1 MAEDPQQMTL
11 PEAAGVLR
19 LSVESVQALSG
30 AGYLRPSAELA
41 DGPRFALG
49 DLKAFL
55 ARNERVESTGDGELA
70 IDLVASLDDL
80 DPQALLDALDGRSE
94 DMARRALDLLVAVFP
109 EAGRWPLSQQARFI
123 ADARARF
130 EAIVAV
136 ASLGAAVDES
146 LIDELAAVGADTA
159 STGAPL
165 TEVLL
170 VLRISRDLV
179 VQTAVE
185 VAEEWGRHWGL
196 ALSLVLTRVLPALDR
211 LTDAIALGYWSAVVR
226 RQEENQ
232 SRYENVV
239 ERSSDGVFEITPDG
253 EITYANAALGIQLG
267 RSVDEVLG
275 RPLLDVLNPAT
286 EYRIGAELAQV
297 AVRRLDDVVRIL
309 EIRTVERHVA
319 GVLVGYDGVVRDLT
333 AALHAEQL
341 RNDFLGLLGHELR
354 QPLTT
359 VLGLGATLQEH
370 GHELDGARVRAVG
383 ERIRNQAERMT
394 RLTDDLFE
402 FSRLELGSL
411 VLSPRRVALRSV
423 LDHALAGLGDDVD
436 ASGVVLAVP
445 EDLVVVGEPR
455 RLEQVFVNL
464 VENALRFGAPPV
476 EVSASLAADRRTVAV
491 VVRDHGPGVDVALL
505 PTLFSELRH
514 LTRQPRRRSADGGL
528 GLALVRGLVEA
539 MGGRVGYE
547 TPTGGGASFIVT
559 LPSA

>member
-1 MAEDPQQMTL
+1 MADDPQHMTL

-19 LSVESVQALSG
+19 LPIESVQALTG
-30 AGYLRPSAELA
+30 AGYLRPTAELA

-55 ARNERVESTGDGELA
+55 ARNERTSDVGDGEL
-70 IDLVASLDDL
+70 ILDRGASLDDL
-80 DPQALLDALDGRSE
+80 DPEALLDALDGRSE

-109 EAGRWPLSQQARFI
+109 EAGRWPLSQQAHFI
-123 ADARARF
+123 EDARARF

-136 ASLGAAVDES
+136 ASLGSSVDES
-146 LIDELAAVGADTA
+146 LIEELATVGADTA
-159 STGAPL
+159 ESGTPL

-185 VAEEWGRHWGL
+185 VADDWGRHWGL

-211 LTDAIALGYWSAVVR
+211 LTDAIARGYWTAVIR
-226 RQEENQ
+226 RQDENQ

-239 ERSSDGVFEITPDG
+239 EHASDGVFEITPGG
-253 EITYANAALGIQLG
+253 EIIYANAALGIQLG
-267 RSVDEVLG
+267 RSVAELLG
-275 RPLLDVLNPAT
+275 QPLLTMLNPAT
-286 EYRIGAELAQV
+286 DYRVGLELAQV
-297 AVRRLDDVVRIL
+297 ATRRPDGVVRIL
-309 EIRTVERHVA
+309 EIRTVERHVD

-359 VLGLGATLQEH
+359 VLGLGATLEEH
-370 GHELDGARVRAVG
+370 GDELGGARVQSVG
-383 ERIRNQAERMT
+383 ERIRRQAERMT

-411 VLSPRRVALRSV
+411 VLSPRRVLLRSV
-423 LDHALAGLGDDVD
+423 VEHALAGLGVDVD
-436 ASGVVLAVP
+436 ASGVVLDVP
-445 EDLVVVGEPR
+445 AGLAVVGEPR

-464 VENALRFGAPPV
+464 VENGLRFGAPPV
-476 EVSASLAADRRTVAV
+476 EVTASLAPGGRNVAV
-491 VVRDHGPGVDVALL
+491 VVRDHGPGVDIALL

-514 LTRQPRRRSADGGL
+514 LTRVPRRRSADGGL

-539 MGGRVGYE
+539 MGGRVSYE
-547 TPTGGGASFIVT
+547 TPTGGGAAFVVT
-559 LPSA
+559 LPAA